1 MCTCYYLQPETER
14 LKGINNRIN
23 RSSLYDKYI
32 RAGDA
37 VLTSGEIKPGNVVPV
52 IAPNRKGEMSVFPM
66 RWGFG
71 SPGMI
76 LLANA
81 RLESI
86 RETEVFKDSWRNHRC
101 IVPASWFY
109 EWKLDPEGF
118 GQKTDKNKYM
128 VQPMGEMETWLC
140 GLYRFEGGFPVFSV
154 ITGKAKKGLKKIND
168 RMPIMMPKNLIKEW
182 IRPEARPDEL
192 LGYALTEMIIEKA

>member
-1 MCTCYYLQPETER
+1 MCTCYFIQPETER
-14 LKGINNRIN
+14 LKGINNRIS

-32 RAGDA
+32 RAGSA
-37 VLTSGEIKPGNVVPV
+37 VLTAGEIKPGNVAPV

-71 SPGMI
+71 SPGSL

-86 RETEVFKDSWRNHRC
+86 RETEVFKDSWKNHRC

-109 EWKLDPEGF
+109 EWKQDAKGAWSLAGEVSPEAESFSEEGDSWILHRGNRYEVVASWGNDALQKYGGF
-118 GQKTDKNKYM
+118 G
-128 VQPMGEMETWLC
+128 
-140 GLYRFEGGFPVFSV
+140 
-154 ITGKAKKGLKKIND
+154 
-168 RMPIMMPKNLIKEW
+168 
-182 IRPEARPDEL
+182 EASYIFGVE
-192 LGYALTEMIIEKA
+192 

>member
-14 LKGINNRIN
+14 LKGINNRIS

-37 VLTSGEIKPGNVVPV
+37 VLTSGEIKPGKVVPV
-52 IAPNRKGEMSVFPM
+52 IAPNRKGKMAVFPM

-71 SPGMI
+71 SPGSA

-86 RETEVFKDSWRNHRC
+86 RDTDVFKESWKGHRC

-109 EWKLDPEGF
+109 EWKPDADGF

-128 VQPMGEMETWLC
+128 VQPVGEMETWLC
-140 GLYRFEGGFPVFSV
+140 GLY
-154 ITGKAKKGLKKIND
+154 
-168 RMPIMMPKNLIKEW
+168 
-182 IRPEARPDEL
+182 
-192 LGYALTEMIIEKA
+192 